1 MSASKQ
7 HTLPP
12 LAIIL
17 ITLNEAHNLRSV
29 LENVSGWAEEIWIVD
44 SYSRDDTVSI
54 ALEYGANVVQRR
66 FRGFGDQWNFALR
79 ELPVKAEWTMKLDP
93 DERLTDELKQSIEAN
108 ISDDTCD
115 GMWLVR
121 RLWFM
126 GRPLG
131 VKQKILRVWRTGAA
145 QFTNVAVNEHPIV
158 EGKTIDVS
166 GEMEH
171 RDSPDLDHWLAKQ
184 NSYSTAEAIIA
195 HQKGDLAAE
204 PKLLGTT
211 MERRMWIKRN
221 FYHFPLRYLVLFLYS
236 YFITGAFRAGK
247 AGYIWARLRV
257 DIKRHTEYKIKEI
270 GMTGQFP
277 EKLLGGSGEPDR
289 RVRQFD

>member
-1 MSASKQ
+1 MSPA
-7 HTLPP
+7 P
-12 LAIIL
+12 LAIVM
-17 ITLNEAHNLRSV
+17 ITLNEGHNMRSV
-29 LENVSGWAEEIWIVD
+29 LDNVTPWAEEVWIVD

-93 DERLTDELKQSIEAN
+93 DERLADELKQSIEAN

-131 VKQKILRVWRTGAA
+131 VKQKILRVWRTGRAH
-145 QFTNVAVNEHPIV
+145 FTDVAVNEHPIV
-158 EGKTIDVS
+158 EGNTIEVS

-204 PKLLGTT
+204 PKLLGTPL
-211 MERRMWIKRN
+211 ERRMWIKRN
-221 FYHFPLRYLVLFLYS
+221 FYHFPFRYLALFLYS

-247 AGYIWARLRV
+247 AGYMWARLRV

-270 GMTGQFP
+270 TMTGQLP
-277 EKLLGGSGEPDR
+277 EKRLGGSGEIDG